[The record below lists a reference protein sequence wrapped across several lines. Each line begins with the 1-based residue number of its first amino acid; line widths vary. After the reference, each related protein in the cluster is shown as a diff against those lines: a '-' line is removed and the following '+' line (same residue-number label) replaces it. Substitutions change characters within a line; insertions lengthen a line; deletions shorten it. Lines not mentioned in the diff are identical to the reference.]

1 MSWLKRLFDWMT
13 SRVENSKTHKFFS
26 HLSAKLSDV
35 FHWLT
40 DTSQKRWT
48 VAFVCALVLSAICY
62 VLDNQPYNKLEDS
75 RLFYYLERPFQPKTK
90 AYDTNVCFINISHD
104 RQLVYVNPDDHDAGN
119 TDITDRRKLLQ
130 FLRKIED
137 DSVKYKFIMMDIR
150 FDRDLQTEYDDSL
163 FHQIARMPNIVIAHH
178 YYGEEDDQI
187 ADTVLRPFVGMSDYQ
202 IKGNLTNFSRYTFLQ
217 NKRPSL
223 ALKMY
228 DDCLGQPTSIEQWGD
243 IPVYFSDHHL
253 CANAPMLYITGNIY
267 SIMNLPAP
275 EEDNDMTL
283 FDYMAS
289 YPYYEDLGAD
299 FLLLDGRDWNA
310 DMDGRYIVV
319 ADFEND
325 IHDTYVGK
333 VPGAYITWM
342 AFKYLVG
349 GHHILSWTYIFLS
362 VIGYMLIIYFLF
374 YIDGVANKPEYKDN
388 KVAQSLLSAVRW
400 LGSVGLLYLVTFLFY
415 RFFQMRF
422 NITFPIMFI
431 TIVINFI
438 IQISNKHEKSI
449 TTDGDP
455 IAAVQ

>member
-1 MSWLKRLFDWMT
+1 
-13 SRVENSKTHKFFS
+13 
-26 HLSAKLSDV
+26 
-35 FHWLT
+35 
-40 DTSQKRWT
+40 
-48 VAFVCALVLSAICY
+48 
-62 VLDNQPYNKLEDS
+62 
-75 RLFYYLERPFQPKTK
+75 
-90 AYDTNVCFINISHD
+90 VCFINISHD